1 MAALDRLLLLLLPL
15 VGLLVLHPL
24 PIVASDDSSYLLAAK
39 AVLSDPAGALSI
51 WEAGS
56 SHSLCA
62 WPHVLCAGKS
72 TAVAGLYLGKLSL
85 AGGFPASFCSLRSLQ
100 HLDLSQNDLVGPLPA
115 CLAALPALLNLT
127 LAGNGFSGEVPPAYG
142 YGFRSLVVLNLVQ
155 NSISGEFPWFLA
167 NISTLQEL
175 LLAYNAFTP
184 SPLPEKLG
192 GLADLRELFLA
203 NCSLSGEIPSSIG
216 NLGNLVNLDLS
227 MNALSGEIPRS
238 IANLSSLVQMEL
250 YKNQL
255 SGRIPEGLGGLKQ
268 LQFLD
273 ISMNRLTGEIPEDIF
288 AAPSLES
295 VHIYQNNLTGRLPA
309 SLGAATRL
317 ADLRMFGNQIEGP
330 FPPEFGKHCP
340 LGFLDMSD
348 NRMSGPIPATLCA
361 SGKLTQLMLLD
372 NQFEGAIPAE
382 LGQCR
387 TLTRVRLQNNRLSGS
402 VPPEFWALPLVQML
416 ELRSNAL
423 SGTVDP
429 AIGGA
434 KNLFDLLIQGNQFTG
449 VLPAELGNLS
459 LLRRLLASDNNF
471 SGPVPPSL
479 VELSELS
486 QLDLSNNSL
495 SGEIPREI
503 GQLKQ
508 LTVLNLSHN
517 HLAGMIP
524 PELGEIHRMNSLD
537 LSENELSGEVPV
549 QLQNLVLS
557 AFNLSYNKLS
567 GPLPLFFSAT
577 ATYQQSFLGNPGLC
591 HGICAGNDDP
601 GAIPAARVHL
611 IVSLL
616 AASAIVL
623 LMGLAWFTYKYR
635 SYKKRAAEI
644 SAEKSSWDLTTF
656 HKVEFSEM
664 DIVNSLDENNVIGK
678 GAAGKV
684 YKVVVGPSSE
694 AIAVK
699 KLWASDVESK
709 KKRNDTFEA
718 EVATLSNVRHK
729 NIVKLFCCV
738 TNGTCRLLVYEYMP
752 NGSLGD
758 LLHSAK
764 AGILDWPT
772 RYKIAVHAAEGLSYL
787 HHDCVPPI
795 VHRDVKSNNILLDAE
810 FGAKV
815 ADFGVAKTIE
825 NGPATMSVIAGSC
838 GYIAPEYAYTLH
850 VTEKSD
856 VYSFGVVILELVTGK
871 KPMAPEIGEKHLVVW
886 VCDNVDQHGAESVL
900 DHRLVGQFHDEMC
913 KVLNIGLLCVN
924 TVPSK
929 RPPMRAV
936 VKMLQEVAG
945 ESKPKAKKEVA
956 PAL

>member
-317 ADLRMFGNQIEGP
+317 ADLRM
-330 FPPEFGKHCP
+330 
-340 LGFLDMSD
+340 
-348 NRMSGPIPATLCA
+348 
-361 SGKLTQLMLLD
+361 
-372 NQFEGAIPAE
+372 
-382 LGQCR
+382 
-387 TLTRVRLQNNRLSGS
+387 
-402 VPPEFWALPLVQML
+402 
-416 ELRSNAL
+416 
-423 SGTVDP
+423 
-429 AIGGA
+429 
-434 KNLFDLLIQGNQFTG
+434 
-449 VLPAELGNLS
+449 
-459 LLRRLLASDNNF
+459 LLASDNNF